1 MVKALVHTNPVV
13 RYVATVACLNA
24 VSVRGRNWGDCVT
37 IQSEVSMVDMN
48 DKNVYKEV
56 WYESVSVNEIDCAI
70 QMF

>member
-56 WYESVSVNEIDCAI
+56 
-70 QMF
+70 